1 MVKQAHHR
9 TGVSHSKDELVK
21 RLNRI
26 EGQITGIKRMVESD
40 KDSADILI
48 QLNSARSA
56 LQKISHILLETQ
68 ADHALIHVSQGKSL
82 EDEMNELRKVI
93 IQYNKIN

>member
-1 MVKQAHHR
+1 MAKQNHHR
-9 TGVSHSKDELVK
+9 SGVSHNKEELVK

-26 EGQITGIKRMVESD
+26 EGQITGIKRMVEND
-40 KDSADILI
+40 KDFADILI

-56 LQKISHILLETQ
+56 LQKISHILLEAQ
-68 ADHALIHVSQGKSL
+68 ADHALLHVSQGDSL
-82 EDEMNELRKVI
+82 EDEMKELRRVI